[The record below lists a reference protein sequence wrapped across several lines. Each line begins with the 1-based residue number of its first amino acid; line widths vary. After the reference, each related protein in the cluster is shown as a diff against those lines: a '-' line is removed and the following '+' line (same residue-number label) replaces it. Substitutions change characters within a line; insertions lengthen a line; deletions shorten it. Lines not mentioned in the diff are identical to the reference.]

1 MIRRPFWMLPAV
13 LLAASAAGAQSNSA
27 MAESLFRDGKKLL
40 EERRFDEA
48 CPKFK
53 ESSHL
58 DPSSGVELA
67 LGLCYEGQGKTASAW
82 GAYVTAASLARRDG
96 RHDRELAANTHAEAL
111 EPKLFHLTIQ
121 IAPETV
127 AVGGLTVTQDGVV
140 VESETWK
147 GAPADPGVHTIA
159 VTAPGKKPFTT
170 TIEVGQDP
178 QSTVRVPALE
188 DTPLPPVVAAN
199 GVVVQSPGPPPSH
212 AGRTLGYVAGGAG
225 GAALVAGTIL
235 GLVTLHE
242 ASSAHTAC
250 PTSPPNPCGIMQ
262 GVSDNKSAG
271 TTADWSTGLF
281 VAGAAAVGLGVTLV
295 LLDRT
300 SSDSRPATRAS
311 VTPVL
316 SPGYAGLSG
325 RF

>member
-1 MIRRPFWMLPAV
+1 MLTAV
-13 LLAASAAGAQSNSA
+13 LLTASAAGAQSNSA

-53 ESSHL
+53 ESSRL

-82 GAYVTAASLARRDG
+82 GAYVTAASLSRRDG

-121 IAPETV
+121 IAAETV
-127 AVGGLTVTQDGVV
+127 AVGGLTVKQDGVDV
-140 VESETWK
+140 GSETWK
-147 GAPADPGVHTIA
+147 GAPADPGVHTIE

-170 TIEVGQDP
+170 TIEVGQEP

-188 DTPLPPVVAAN
+188 DAPLPPVVAPN
-199 GVVVQSPGPPPSH
+199 GVVVLPAPPPPAPPAH
-212 AGRTLGYVAGGAG
+212 TGRTLGYVTGGAG
-225 GAALVAGTIL
+225 AAALVAGTIL
-235 GLVTLHE
+235 GLVTLHNE
-242 ASSAHTAC
+242 SSAQTLC
-250 PTSPPNPCGIMQ
+250 PTIHCSNMQ
-262 GVSDNKSAG
+262 GVSDNNSAG

-281 VAGAAAVGLGVTLV
+281 VAGAAAIGVGVTLV
-295 LLDRT
+295 LLDRS

-311 VTPVL
+311 MTPVL
-316 SPGYAGLSG
+316 TPGYAGLSG

>member
-1 MIRRPFWMLPAV
+1 MTRRPIWILTAFM
-13 LLAASAAGAQSNSA
+13 LAASAAGAQSNSA

-53 ESSHL
+53 ESSRL

-96 RHDRELAANTHAEAL
+96 RHDRELAATTHAEAL

-121 IAPETV
+121 IAAETV
-127 AVGGLTVTQDGVV
+127 AVGGLTVKQDGVDV
-140 VESETWK
+140 GSETWK
-147 GAPADPGVHTIA
+147 GAPADPGVHTIE

-170 TIEVGQDP
+170 TIEVGQGP
-178 QSTVRVPALE
+178 QSTVRIPALE
-188 DTPLPPVVAAN
+188 DAPLPPAITPN
-199 GVVVQSPGPPPSH
+199 GVVVLPPPPPPPAH
-212 AGRTLGYVAGGAG
+212 TGRTLGYVTGGGGA
-225 GAALVAGTIL
+225 AALVAGTIL
-235 GLVTLHE
+235 GLVTLHD
-242 ASSAHTAC
+242 ASSAHTTC
-250 PTSPPNPCGIMQ
+250 PTSPCSNAQ
-262 GVSDNKSAG
+262 GVSENNSAG

-281 VAGAAAVGLGVTLV
+281 VAGAAAVVVGVTLV
-295 LLDRT
+295 LLDRS
-300 SSDSRPATRAS
+300 SSDSRPTTGAR

-316 SPGYAGLSG
+316 APGYAGLSG